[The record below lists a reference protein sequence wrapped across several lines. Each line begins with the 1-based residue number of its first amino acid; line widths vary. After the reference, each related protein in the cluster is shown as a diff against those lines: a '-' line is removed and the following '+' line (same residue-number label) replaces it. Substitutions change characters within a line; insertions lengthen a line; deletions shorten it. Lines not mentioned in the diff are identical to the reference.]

1 MFLQLNNNKITSKSL
16 NLYFKYLIFLLF
28 PILSYIA
35 GRNLLFPTTDSEQYK
50 DFYNNL
56 DYEKILDF
64 DFEIGF
70 SYLAYI
76 FKSAFSFSYYNFV
89 TFFIFFGLAL
99 KMYVFS
105 KYRNFV
111 LYFILY
117 TICLFVFFEALIVRA
132 SVAIAIVIYSYSI
145 IENKYLRSLLCFLI
159 SILFHSSMAV
169 FILPYLILKTIKK
182 GINTKYV
189 LILFLFTFVISFKL
203 FDLLFLIPRFGVYF
217 ILNPEYFNIW
227 GLPLV
232 LISIVSIYFII
243 KNYNNLDLF
252 RRCLVYESIFLM
264 FLTILFYKISMV
276 SIRFHDLAHVIIL
289 FLLCSIITKNN
300 FKISFCLLFVY
311 SFLLLFLKV
320 FDGPA
325 FILEII
331 K

>member
-1 MFLQLNNNKITSKSL
+1 MLPF
-16 NLYFKYLIFLLF
+16 Y
-28 PILSYIA
+28 SYVA
-35 GRNLLFPTTDSEQYK
+35 GRNLLFSTTDSEQYFE
-50 DFYNNL
+50 FYKNL
-56 DYEKILDF
+56 DFESIFDF
-64 DFEIGF
+64 QFEIGF
-70 SYLAYI
+70 SYISYL
-76 FKSAFSFSYYNFV
+76 FKNVFSFSYYNFV

-99 KMYVFS
+99 KMHVFS

-111 LYFILY
+111 LYFLLY
-117 TICLFVFFEALIVRA
+117 TLCLFVFFEALIVRA
-132 SVAIAIVIYSYSI
+132 SVAIAIVIYAYSI
-145 IENKYLRSLLCFLI
+145 IEKKFLRSLLCLLI

-169 FILPYLILKTIKK
+169 FILPFLILKTIKK
-182 GINTKYV
+182 GINIKYV
-189 LILFLFTFVISFKL
+189 IVLLLFTFIISFKL
-203 FDLLFLIPRFGVYF
+203 FDFLFFIPRFGVYF

-232 LISIVSIYFII
+232 LISIISIYFISN
-243 KNYNNLDLF
+243 NYKNLDLF
-252 RRCLVYESIFLM
+252 RKCLVYESIFLT

-289 FLLCSIITKNN
+289 FLLCSNMTKYN

-331 K
+331 KQ